1 MIYQENAFINCP
13 FDDSYFILLKPL
25 LFTLIYNNINPQIS
39 ETSDSGEFRLSKI
52 KRLISNSKYSIHDLS
67 RMEPLKDNDLP
78 RFNMPFECGID
89 FGLKLSDKKLY
100 SDKKIL
106 ILEKEN
112 HRYKQVISDISGNDI
127 FAHENNP
134 EKIIKVV
141 RNWFKT
147 QKTNIPGY
155 KEIWLAY
162 NEFIYAYN
170 QISEKD
176 SLDPKK
182 IAERP
187 FSEIIEIM
195 KTWIEKRKK
204 ETAHNKN
211 S

>member
-13 FDDSYFILLKPL
+13 FDNSYFPLLKPL

-39 ETSDSGEFRLSKI
+39 ETSDSGEFRLSQI

-89 FGLKLSDKKLY
+89 FGLKLSDDKLY

-106 ILEKEN
+106 ILEKEK

-141 RNWFKT
+141 RDWFKT

-155 KEIWLAY
+155 KEIWLEY
-162 NEFIYAYN
+162 NDFSYKNDKVLKKAGL
-170 QISEKD
+170 D
-176 SLDPKK
+176 SNDFEAL
-182 IAERP
+182 P
-187 FSEIIEIM
+187 FSEIIENM
-195 KTWIEKRKK
+195 KTWIEKRKI
-204 ETAHNKN
+204 ETAHNKG